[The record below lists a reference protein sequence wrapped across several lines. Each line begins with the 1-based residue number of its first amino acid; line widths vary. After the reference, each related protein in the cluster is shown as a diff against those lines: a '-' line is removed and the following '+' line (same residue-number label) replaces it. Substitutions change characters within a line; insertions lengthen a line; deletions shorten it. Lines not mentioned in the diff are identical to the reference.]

1 MDMFD
6 IIQSITMLSI
16 VKFLV
21 VTLLA
26 VYALFALLMMKQVS
40 AMTRAVQM
48 KDDYVIRTL
57 GIINLGFAVLV
68 LIMSFLIL

>member
-1 MDMFD
+1 MDIFD

-40 AMTRAVQM
+40 AMTKAVQM
-48 KDDYVIRTL
+48 KDDYVIRIL
-57 GIINLGFAVLV
+57 GIINLGFAALV